1 MHYKGDVFLMA
12 EYNENL
18 RREKLRQVQE
28 ADFLALDLQL
38 YLNTH
43 PDCIRALEL
52 YTKTIKNAKELRK
65 EYEKEYGPLTAGAS
79 SSQAPWQ
86 WIKNPWTWD
95 KERS

>member
-79 SSQAPWQ
+79 SAQSPWQ